1 MAGGQ
6 GSRLKKGEKGLV
18 RLCDRPLIEYV
29 LTTLEN
35 SYFEPL
41 VITTPRTPYTA
52 NYCRVRGVD
61 QITTEGT
68 GYIEDVVEAVQLAG
82 EDGPVLIICV
92 DTPGLR
98 GDHLDHILSTYYEAE
113 KDACSVWV
121 PVSRAQELG
130 CISQHT
136 QTITGIPAFPAGIN
150 ILLGERVGLVQEET
164 EILIDDPAL
173 AFNINTQSELLIAET
188 FFSGKSSIQ
197 N

>member
-6 GSRLKKGEKGLV
+6 GSRLKMGEKGLV
-18 RLCDRPLIEYV
+18 RLGDRPLIEYV

-61 QITTEGT
+61 QITTEGI
-68 GYIEDVVEAVQLAG
+68 GYIEDVAEAVQLAG

-98 GDHLDHILSTYYEAE
+98 TDHLDHILSTYNNAE

-121 PVSRAQELG
+121 PVIRAQELG
-130 CISQHT
+130 CIVQYT
-136 QTITGIPAFPAGIN
+136 QLIAGIPASPAGIN
-150 ILLGERVGLVQEET
+150 ILLGERIGLVQEET

-173 AFNINTQSELLIAET
+173 ALNINTQSELHIAET